1 MKLNIQNFFFIY
13 IFTFLAY
20 TFSIFSYS
28 FFQQEEKRAEVIYK
42 NLNTSIKELSYNL
55 SKTLTN
61 KDELLKKRA
70 LFERLVAN
78 DDFLKGI
85 LIFNDNKL
93 LVSTIAYTNKIDTS
107 KKIKYDSY
115 YEKIKNIDYLST
127 NIRFFENNKPNNL
140 LLIYL
145 LEKKEINTH
154 FEEIL
159 INFLINFVLFI
170 TIALLI
176 KLYFLKTYISSPLEK
191 LRQYAYYHSF
201 IPKVFK
207 IKELEAIRHSMVDS
221 FTRLEEEKETLYH
234 MARTDSLSGLANRN
248 SLDEFLDRNI
258 PIAKRAKEEFA
269 YLFIDIDHFKEVN
282 DSLGHNVGDELLKTI
297 SDKIKNIIRPTDFI
311 ARVGGDEFVII
322 IRDYKNYSELI
333 SIISRVHKYISTP
346 WLVHNNPI
354 SINCSTGIAIYPKDG
369 KTSIQLMKNAD
380 IAMYEAKK
388 LGRNQYHFFTEKLN
402 KKVQDI
408 ISLTK
413 DMTEALKDNEYE
425 LYYQPKVS
433 IKNSKICGVEALIR
447 WNSKNGLVPPNKFI
461 PLAEENNFIL
471 QLGDWIIDEALNQY
485 ILWKKNGID
494 LVMSIN
500 ISAKQ
505 ISQKNFAKELIKKID
520 YYEINYSKIDLE
532 ITEYMFL
539 ENKEFTNENLEKL
552 LEKNI
557 SISLDDFGT
566 GYSSLSYLKKFPIN
580 NLKIDK
586 TFVDDYST
594 KEGSIFLETIVKM
607 AQALNMRVIAEGI
620 EEEAQLEYLKKIS
633 CDQYQGYYFSKPL
646 KAKDLEEL
654 YFRIIS

>member
-1 MKLNIQNFFFIY
+1 
-13 IFTFLAY
+13 
-20 TFSIFSYS
+20 
-28 FFQQEEKRAEVIYK
+28 
-42 NLNTSIKELSYNL
+42 
-55 SKTLTN
+55 
-61 KDELLKKRA
+61 
-70 LFERLVAN
+70 LVAN

>member
-201 IPKVFK
+201 IPKAFK